1 MAEEKEVEKTTEK
14 VEETAEKQE
23 KKEKREERSS
33 KQVKGDVGIAWIYA
47 SYNNTIIH
55 ITDLSGSET
64 IAFASGGMVAKADR
78 DKPSPWA
85 AMQAAIKAAKTA
97 LDKGIKVVHVKIKA
111 PGGYGPKTPGPG
123 AGPAIRAL
131 VRAGLMVDRIE
142 DVTPLPTDS
151 IRKPG
156 GRRGRR
162 V

>member
-1 MAEEKEVEKTTEK
+1 MS
-14 VEETAEKQE
+14 EETKP
-23 KKEKREERSS
+23 KEQQKEQKEAKARR
-33 KQVKGDVGIAWIYA
+33 DVGIAWIYA

-55 ITDLSGSET
+55 ITDISGSET
-64 IAFASGGMVAKADR
+64 IAIASGGQIAKADR

-85 AMQAAIKAAKTA
+85 AMQAAIKAAKIA
-97 LDKGIKVVHVKIKA
+97 LDKGIRVVHVKVKA
-111 PGGYGPKTPGPG
+111 PGGYGAKTPGPG

>member
-1 MAEEKEVEKTTEK
+1 MSQKSGEH
-14 VEETAEKQE
+14 
-23 KKEKREERSS
+23 KRS
-33 KQVKGDVGIAWIYA
+33 KRRGDVGIAWIYA

-55 ITDLSGSET
+55 ITDLSGAET
-64 IAFASGGMVAKADR
+64 IARVSGGMVAKADR

-85 AMQAAIKAAKTA
+85 AMQAAMRAAKIA
-97 LDKGIKVVHVKIKA
+97 LDKGIRVVHVKVKA

-142 DVTPLPTDS
+142 DVTPLPTDT

>member
-1 MAEEKEVEKTTEK
+1 MS
-14 VEETAEKQE
+14 QQ
-23 KKEKREERSS
+23 KRKRGEI
-33 KQVKGDVGIAWIYA
+33 GIAHIYA

-55 ITDLSGSET
+55 ITDLSGAET
-64 IAFASGGMVAKADR
+64 IARVSGGMVVKADR

-85 AMQAAIKAAKTA
+85 AMQAAMIAARIA
-97 LDKGIKVVHVKIKA
+97 LEKGIRVVHVKVRA

-142 DVTPLPTDS
+142 DVTPLPTDT

>member
-1 MAEEKEVEKTTEK
+1 MSEKEQKEVEARESSGKA
-14 VEETAEKQE
+14 EERRETREKQV
-23 KKEKREERSS
+23 R
-33 KQVKGDVGIAWIYA
+33 GDVGIAWIYA

-55 ITDLSGSET
+55 ITDLSGAET

-85 AMQAAIKAAKTA
+85 AMQAAARAAKIA
-97 LDKGIKVVHVKIKA
+97 LDKGIRVVHVKIKA

>member
-1 MAEEKEVEKTTEK
+1 MS
-14 VEETAEKQE
+14 EETSG
-23 KKEKREERSS
+23 EERAQETRLETHSG
-33 KQVKGDVGIAWIYA
+33 VKRSDVGIAWIYA

-55 ITDLSGSET
+55 ITDLSGAET
-64 IAFASGGMVAKADR
+64 IARVSGGMIAKADR

-85 AMQAAIKAAKTA
+85 AMQAAARAAKIA
-97 LDKGIKVVHVKIKA
+97 LEKGIRVVHVKVKA

-131 VRAGLMVDRIE
+131 VRAGLIVDRVE

>member
-1 MAEEKEVEKTTEK
+1 MSEE
-14 VEETAEKQE
+14 APG
-23 KKEKREERSS
+23 EERDQETQSEIQS
-33 KQVKGDVGIAWIYA
+33 GARRSDVGIAWIYA

-55 ITDLSGSET
+55 ITDLSGAET
-64 IAFASGGMVAKADR
+64 IARVSGGMIAKADR

-85 AMQAAIKAAKTA
+85 AMQAAARAAKIA
-97 LDKGIKVVHVKIKA
+97 LEKGIRVVHVKVKA

-131 VRAGLMVDRIE
+131 VRAGLIVDRVE

>member
-1 MAEEKEVEKTTEK
+1 MSQKQGEQRKT
-14 VEETAEKQE
+14 
-23 KKEKREERSS
+23 KRR
-33 KQVKGDVGIAWIYA
+33 GDVGIAWIYA

-55 ITDLSGSET
+55 ITDLSGAET
-64 IAFASGGMVAKADR
+64 IARVSGGMVAKADR

-85 AMQAAIKAAKTA
+85 AMQAAMRAAKIA
-97 LDKGIKVVHVKIKA
+97 LDKGIRVVHVKVKA

-142 DVTPLPTDS
+142 DVTPLPTDT

>member
-1 MAEEKEVEKTTEK
+1 MSQKG
-14 VEETAEKQE
+14 
-23 KKEKREERSS
+23 KKRGE
-33 KQVKGDVGIAWIYA
+33 VGICHIYA

-55 ITDLSGSET
+55 ITDLSGAET
-64 IAFASGGMVAKADR
+64 IAKVSGGMIVKADR

-85 AMQAAIKAAKTA
+85 AMQAAIRAAKIA
-97 LDKGIKVVHVKIKA
+97 LDKGIRVVHVKVRA
-111 PGGYGPKTPGPG
+111 PGGYGAKTPGPG

>member
-1 MAEEKEVEKTTEK
+1 MSKGA
-14 VEETAEKQE
+14 
-23 KKEKREERSS
+23 REEATQSESAPHLSVRRSE
-33 KQVKGDVGIAWIYA
+33 VGIAWIYA

-55 ITDLSGSET
+55 ITDLSGAET
-64 IAFASGGMVAKADR
+64 IAMVSGGMIAKADR

-85 AMQAAIKAAKTA
+85 AMQAAARAAKIA
-97 LDKGIKVVHVKIKA
+97 LEKGVRVVHVKVKA
-111 PGGYGPKTPGPG
+111 PGGYGSKTPGPG

-131 VRAGLMVDRIE
+131 VRAGLIVDRVE

>member
-1 MAEEKEVEKTTEK
+1 MS
-14 VEETAEKQE
+14 EETKP
-23 KKEKREERSS
+23 KEQQKEQKEAKARS
-33 KQVKGDVGIAWIYA
+33 DVGIAWIYA

-55 ITDLSGSET
+55 ITDISGSET
-64 IAFASGGMVAKADR
+64 IAIASGGQIAKADR

-85 AMQAAIKAAKTA
+85 AMQAAIKAAKIA
-97 LDKGIKVVHVKIKA
+97 LDKGIRVVHVKVKA
-111 PGGYGPKTPGPG
+111 PGGYGAKTPGPG

>member
-1 MAEEKEVEKTTEK
+1 MSEKEQKEVEAKESSGK
-14 VEETAEKQE
+14 AEERRETREKQV
-23 KKEKREERSS
+23 R
-33 KQVKGDVGIAWIYA
+33 GDVGIAWIYA

-55 ITDLSGSET
+55 ITDLSGAET

-85 AMQAAIKAAKTA
+85 AMQAAARAAKIA
-97 LDKGIKVVHVKIKA
+97 LDKGIRVVHVKIKA

>member
-1 MAEEKEVEKTTEK
+1 MMSEEISTSQPGEKSEATIRK
-14 VEETAEKQE
+14 
-23 KKEKREERSS
+23 
-33 KQVKGDVGIAWIYA
+33 DVGIAWIYA

-55 ITDLSGSET
+55 ITDLTGGET
-64 IAFASGGMVAKADR
+64 IARVSGGMIAKADR
-78 DKPSPWA
+78 DKPSQWA
-85 AMQAAIKAAKTA
+85 AMQAAIRAARIA
-97 LDKGIKVVHVKIKA
+97 MEKGIRIVHVKVKA

-131 VRAGLMVDRIE
+131 VRAGLLVDRVE
-142 DVTPLPTDS
+142 DVTPLPTDT

>member
-1 MAEEKEVEKTTEK
+1 MTEAEKEQKP
-14 VEETAEKQE
+14 
-23 KKEKREERSS
+23 KEQREAKHR
-33 KQVKGDVGIAWIYA
+33 GDVGIAWIYA

-55 ITDLSGSET
+55 ITDISGAET
-64 IAFASGGMVAKADR
+64 IAIASGGQVAKADR

-85 AMQAAIKAAKTA
+85 AMQAAMKAAKIA
-97 LDKGIKVVHVKIKA
+97 LDKGIRVVHVKVKA
-111 PGGYGPKTPGPG
+111 PGGYGAKTPGPG

>member
-1 MAEEKEVEKTTEK
+1 MS
-14 VEETAEKQE
+14 
-23 KKEKREERSS
+23 ERSGEAHE
-33 KQVKGDVGIAWIYA
+33 KAKRGDVGICWIYA

-64 IAFASGGMVAKADR
+64 IAMASGGQVAKADR

-85 AMQAAIKAAKTA
+85 AMQAAAKAAKIA
-97 LDKGIKVVHVKIKA
+97 LDKGIRVVHVKVKA

-131 VRAGLMVDRIE
+131 VRAGLIVDRIE
-142 DVTPLPTDS
+142 DVTPLPTDT

>member
-1 MAEEKEVEKTTEK
+1 MSERSGETHEK
-14 VEETAEKQE
+14 V
-23 KKEKREERSS
+23 KR
-33 KQVKGDVGIAWIYA
+33 GDVGICWIYA

-64 IAFASGGMVAKADR
+64 IAMASGGQVAKADR

-85 AMQAAIKAAKTA
+85 AMQAAAKAAKIA
-97 LDKGIKVVHVKIKA
+97 LDKGIRVVHVKVKA

-131 VRAGLMVDRIE
+131 VRAGLIVDRIE
-142 DVTPLPTDS
+142 DVTPLPTDT

>member
-1 MAEEKEVEKTTEK
+1 MS
-14 VEETAEKQE
+14 EETKP
-23 KKEKREERSS
+23 KEQPKEQKEAKAKS
-33 KQVKGDVGIAWIYA
+33 DVGIAWIYA

-55 ITDLSGSET
+55 ITDISGSET
-64 IAFASGGMVAKADR
+64 IAIASGGQIAKADR

-85 AMQAAIKAAKTA
+85 AMQAAIKAAKIA
-97 LDKGIKVVHVKIKA
+97 LDKGIRVVHVKVKA
-111 PGGYGPKTPGPG
+111 PGGYGAKTPGPG